1 MDLFNTIIL
10 NVIFGFAAL
19 ITSVT
24 GFGFALIAT
33 PLTVLILLPSI
44 AVPVV
49 VMSWMPLSI
58 FLAAG
63 SFRDMSP
70 RRIFRLYVCSLPG
83 VPIGIHVLTKF
94 DADVVSLIIGSF
106 TLVAAGAMAIRSGRP
121 LRRPTAA
128 FAGAGFVSGV
138 MGGVCGMTGP
148 PVVFLGLK
156 QQWKPASMRA
166 DLIGYFFLLHASI
179 LLFFRADGI
188 IGMSVL
194 AMSLWA
200 MPGVAVGFAGG
211 LLLRNYVS
219 DRSYRSLVLVLA
231 GAAGGIAIIF
241 S

>member
-1 MDLFNTIIL
+1 
-10 NVIFGFAAL
+10 
-19 ITSVT
+19 
-24 GFGFALIAT
+24 
-33 PLTVLILLPSI
+33 
-44 AVPVV
+44 
-49 VMSWMPLSI
+49 
-58 FLAAG
+58 
-63 SFRDMSP
+63 
-70 RRIFRLYVCSLPG
+70 
-83 VPIGIHVLTKF
+83 
-94 DADVVSLIIGSF
+94 
-106 TLVAAGAMAIRSGRP
+106 
-121 LRRPTAA
+121 
-128 FAGAGFVSGV
+128 
-138 MGGVCGMTGP
+138 MTGP